1 MSIVLMVALLGW
13 LATGVGWYVSQR
25 SLRRNALSKAFANQ
39 VRNSARVE
47 IASAVRNRQNVLSRI
62 VAAGASLS
70 MTYQHDVAA
79 ATWSDDKWREVFD
92 DLQQICGADDA
103 QWALV
108 LEQYEALFPGTGEC
122 RRQLVERAAVLAGDL
137 VSFSECLLR
146 PATRNSAL
154 STVDGLMARLMA
166 RLIDEQALLEDL
178 LVISSTSRSGQSWA
192 RRLRAVSL
200 KIPQSPEL

>member
-1 MSIVLMVALLGW
+1 MSIALMVALLGW

-39 VRNSARVE
+39 VRNAARVE
-47 IASAVRNRQNVLSRI
+47 IMSAVRNRQNVLSRI

-108 LEQYEALFPGTGEC
+108 LEQYEALFPETAEC

-154 STVDGLMARLMA
+154 STVDGLMARL
-166 RLIDEQALLEDL
+166 IDEQALLEDL

-192 RRLRAVSL
+192 RRLRAVRL
-200 KIPQSPEL
+200 KIPQSPES